1 MGDLIYLKITGE
13 QQGNISSGCGTSASV
28 GNRWQENH
36 PDEIFVFSLS
46 NGLANTDSG
55 INTQPLNFT
64 KLIDKSTPLLINA
77 INNNERL
84 FIEIDLWRINRFGR
98 WERFYYIQLRNAS
111 VKSIQTY
118 VALNE
123 LDTEE
128 IAVSYD
134 YILCKHLIANT
145 EFDYLALPAEYNRL
159 FIPPRPQP
167 VSTIKPIVKRPSPP
181 APHIPA
187 VTPVPSSFS
196 TS

>member
-28 GNRWQENH
+28 GNRWQKNH

-55 INTQPLNFT
+55 INTQLLNFT

-111 VKSIQTY
+111 VKSIQ
-118 VALNE
+118 
-123 LDTEE
+123 
-128 IAVSYD
+128 
-134 YILCKHLIANT
+134 
-145 EFDYLALPAEYNRL
+145 
-159 FIPPRPQP
+159 
-167 VSTIKPIVKRPSPP
+167 
-181 APHIPA
+181 
-187 VTPVPSSFS
+187 
-196 TS
+196 

>member
-13 QQGNISSGCGTSASV
+13 RQGDISSGCGTDASI

-36 PDEIFVFSLS
+36 PDEIFAFSLS
-46 NGLANTDSG
+46 NGLVNTGSG
-55 INTQPLNFT
+55 INTRALRFE
-64 KLIDKSTPLLINA
+64 KLIDKSTPLFINA

-84 FIEIDLWRINRFGR
+84 FIEIDLWRINSFGR
-98 WERFYYIQLRNAS
+98 WERYYYIQLRNAS

-118 VALNE
+118 VALNA

-159 FIPPRPQP
+159 FIPPRNQP
-167 VSTIKPIVKRPSPP
+167 VCSIIPVANRPSPQ
-181 APHIPA
+181 HH
-187 VTPVPSSFS
+187 SFLQS
-196 TS
+196 HRSMPNLV

>member
-13 QQGNISSGCGTSASV
+13 QQGNISSGCGTYASV
-28 GNRWQENH
+28 GNRWQKNH
-36 PDEIFVFSLS
+36 PDEIFAFSLS

-55 INTQPLNFT
+55 INTQLLNFT

-98 WERFYYIQLRNAS
+98 WELYYYIQLRNAS

-145 EFDYLALPAEYNRL
+145 EFDYWHCLLSTTVCLYHPALSRSV
-159 FIPPRPQP
+159 R
-167 VSTIKPIVKRPSPP
+167 
-181 APHIPA
+181 
-187 VTPVPSSFS
+187 
-196 TS
+196 

>member
-28 GNRWQENH
+28 GNRWQKNH
-36 PDEIFVFSLS
+36 PDEIFAFSLS

-55 INTQPLNFT
+55 INTQLLNFT

-84 FIEIDLWRINRFGR
+84 FIEIDLWRISRFGR
-98 WERFYYIQLRNAS
+98 WERYYYIQLRNAS

-159 FIPPRPQP
+159 FIPPALSRS
-167 VSTIKPIVKRPSPP
+167 VR
-181 APHIPA
+181 
-187 VTPVPSSFS
+187 
-196 TS
+196 